1 MGAAFSLIENNHIYN
16 IYTKRQFS
24 GAEIGGIKFHAAV
37 DAIIRHNRIHNVG
50 RGIWL
55 DWMTQGTRVSS
66 NLFYNNDMEDIFFE
80 VDHGP
85 FIVDNNI
92 FLSEVSV
99 RSQSEGGAYI
109 HNLITGKFQT
119 WPDPGR
125 FTPYFLPHSTDIAGL
140 TTVLGGDDRLY
151 NNLIVGKG
159 NKQNEYGLK
168 TYDNAK
174 LPVWIE
180 DNAYLNCAVNSRK
193 EINMIYEGTFDPS
206 IRLDDKGNEVY
217 LTISFG
223 NAVKDASLKMI
234 DSEKLGAAKIP
245 RAVFENSDGTSFK
258 SNLDYFGNERPADHI
273 IPGPFAAVKEGVN
286 VIRLW

>member
-1 MGAAFSLIENNHIYN
+1 
-16 IYTKRQFS
+16 
-24 GAEIGGIKFHAAV
+24 
-37 DAIIRHNRIHNVG
+37 
-50 RGIWL
+50 
-55 DWMTQGTRVSS
+55 
-66 NLFYNNDMEDIFFE
+66 
-80 VDHGP
+80 
-85 FIVDNNI
+85 
-92 FLSEVSV
+92 
-99 RSQSEGGAYI
+99 
-109 HNLITGKFQT
+109 
-119 WPDPGR
+119 
-125 FTPYFLPHSTDIAGL
+125 
-140 TTVLGGDDRLY
+140 
-151 NNLIVGKG
+151 VGKG